1 MSVSIR
7 LADSSVKEFDK
18 EPSVLELAQSIS
30 SDLAEKTL
38 GAFINSQEE
47 IVDVRT
53 ILKDQDQVDLIT
65 SSSPASLEVIRHSAA
80 HVLAQ
85 AVQELR
91 PETKVTIGP
100 VIENGF
106 YYDFDVSRPFTDEDM
121 LVIENKMKEI
131 LSRKLS
137 LVKEIWPAEKAIK
150 AFQEMGESYK
160 VEIIKELGE
169 SSVSVYKQGDWF
181 DLCRGPHC
189 QHLGQIGAVKI
200 LSHSACY
207 WRADENNQALQRIY
221 GTAFHTQ
228 KELDDYLKLMEQ
240 VKKRDHRKIGKEMN
254 LFYFNEG
261 TAGQPFFKKS
271 GAVIYRQLQ
280 NFLREKYEKYG
291 YEEVISPQIYSKD
304 VFVRSGHFD
313 FYKGNMYSIE
323 GENPSFLKPMNCPGH
338 CLLYKSS
345 KWSYKNLPWRV
356 ADFGRLHR
364 RERSGVLHGLI
375 RVLGFCQD
383 DAHIFC
389 SMSQLRDEI
398 ESFIQMF
405 QDIYSSLGLTNYQ
418 LDLCTR
424 PAQRM
429 GEDQIWDKA
438 EESLSLALKNMKTSF
453 HVSQGDGAFYGPK
466 IDIMFEDSLKRKW
479 QLGTLQCDFNL
490 PKVFNLSFST
500 KENTIEQPVLLHRA
514 ILGSMERFIGIYT
527 EHLSGW
533 FPTWLAPVQVVL
545 MNVSQDQEEYINSL
559 YEKFSSVKNL
569 RVQKDINSESLSYKI
584 RQARNL
590 RIPYMVIV
598 GKKEM
603 ESNKISVRSGAGPTA
618 QIEVDTFLS
627 NLEKE
632 IIERKVGYS
641 SF

>member
-7 LADSSVKEFDK
+7 LADSSVKEFNQ
-18 EPSVLELAQSIS
+18 EMSVLALAQSIS
-30 SDLAEKTL
+30 PGLAEKTL
-38 GAFINSQEE
+38 GAFINSQTE
-47 IVDVRT
+47 IFDLRT
-53 ILKDQDQVDLIT
+53 ILKDQDQVNIIT
-65 SSSPASLEVIRHSAA
+65 PSAPASLEVIRHSAA

-85 AVQELR
+85 AVQELW

-121 LVIENKMKEI
+121 IVIENKMKEI
-131 LSRKLS
+131 LSRKLPIT
-137 LVKEIWPAEKAIK
+137 KEVWPAEKAIK
-150 AFQEMGESYK
+150 VFQKMGESYK
-160 VEIIKELGE
+160 VEIIKELE
-169 SSVSVYKQGDWF
+169 QPSVSIYKQGDWF

-189 QHLGQIGAVKI
+189 QHFGQIGAVKI
-200 LSHSACY
+200 MSHSACY
-207 WRADENNQALQRIY
+207 WRADESNKALQRIY
-221 GTAFHTQ
+221 GTAFHTE
-228 KELDDYLKLMEQ
+228 KELDNYLKLMEQ

-261 TAGQPFFKKS
+261 ASGQPFFKNS
-271 GAVIYRQLQ
+271 GAIIYRELQ
-280 NFLREKYEKYG
+280 NFLREKYIEHG

-304 VFVRSGHFD
+304 VFVRSGHFN
-313 FYKGNMYSIE
+313 FYQGNMYSIHDE
-323 GENPSFLKPMNCPGH
+323 DNAFLKPMNCPGH
-338 CLLYKSS
+338 CLLYKSN

-364 RERSGVLHGLI
+364 KERSGVLHGLT

-389 SMSQLRDEI
+389 SMSQLKDEN
-398 ESFIQMF
+398 ENFIRMLKS
-405 QDIYSSLGLTNYQ
+405 IYSSLGLENYRI
-418 LDLCTR
+418 DLCTR

-429 GEDQIWDKA
+429 GEDQIWDRA
-438 EESLSLALKNMKTSF
+438 EKSLSSALENMKSSF
-453 HVSQGDGAFYGPK
+453 HVSKGDGAFYGPK
-466 IDIMFEDSLKRKW
+466 IDIVFEDSLKRKW

-500 KENTIEQPVLLHRA
+500 KDNKIEQPVLLHRA
-514 ILGSMERFIGIYT
+514 ILGSMERFIGVYT
-527 EHLSGW
+527 EHLAGW
-533 FPTWLAPVQVVL
+533 FPTWLAPIQVVL
-545 MNVSQDQEEYINSL
+545 MNVSQDQEEYVNSL
-559 YEKFSSVKNL
+559 YERFNSIKKL
-569 RVQKDINSESLSYKI
+569 RIQKDISSESLSYKI

-603 ESNKISVRSGAGPTA
+603 ELNQISVRSGAGPTV
-618 QIEVDTFLS
+618 QIDANVFLS
-627 NLEKE
+627 NIEKE

>member
-7 LADSSVKEFDK
+7 LADSSVKEFNK

-30 SDLAEKTL
+30 RKLAEETL
-38 GAFINSQEE
+38 GAFINSQTE
-47 IVDVRT
+47 ISDLRT
-53 ILKDQDQVDLIT
+53 TLKDQDQVDLIT
-65 SSSPASLEVIRHSAA
+65 PSSPASLEVIRHSAA

-85 AVQELR
+85 AVQELK
-91 PETKVTIGP
+91 PDTKVTIGP

-121 LVIENKMKEI
+121 SVIENKMKEI

-137 LVKEIWPAEKAIK
+137 VVKEVWPAEKAIET
-150 AFQEMGESYK
+150 FQKMGESYK

-169 SSVSVYKQGDWF
+169 SAVSVYKQGDWF

-189 QHLGQIGAVKI
+189 QHLGQIGAVKV

-207 WRADENNQALQRIY
+207 WRADENNKALQRIY
-221 GTAFHTQ
+221 GTAFHSQ

-240 VKKRDHRKIGKEMN
+240 MKKRDHRKIGKEMN

-261 TAGQPFFKKS
+261 AAGQPFFKKS
-271 GAVIYRQLQ
+271 GAIIYRQLQ
-280 NFLREKYEKYG
+280 NFLREKYEEYG

-313 FYKGNMYSIE
+313 FYQGNMYSIE
-323 GENPSFLKPMNCPGH
+323 GEQSSFLKPMNCPGH
-338 CLLYKSS
+338 CLLYKSN

-364 RERSGVLHGLI
+364 RERSGVLHGLT

-389 SMSQLRDEI
+389 SMSQLKDEI
-398 ESFIQMF
+398 ESLIRMF
-405 QDIYSSLGLTNYQ
+405 QEIYSALGLTKYQ

-424 PAQRM
+424 PAKRM
-429 GEDQIWDKA
+429 GEDQMWDKA
-438 EESLSLALKNMKTSF
+438 EESLSLALKNMNIPF
-453 HVSQGDGAFYGPK
+453 QVSEGDGAFYGPK

-479 QLGTLQCDFNL
+479 QLCTVQCDFNL

-500 KENTIEQPVLLHRA
+500 KENKIERPVLLHRA
-514 ILGSMERFIGIYT
+514 VLGSMERFIGVYT
-527 EHLSGW
+527 EHLAGW
-533 FPTWLAPVQVVL
+533 FPTWLAPVQVIL

-559 YEKFSSVKNL
+559 YKKFSSIKNL
-569 RVQKDINSESLSYKI
+569 RVDKDISSESLSYKI
-584 RQARNL
+584 RKARNL
-590 RIPYMVIV
+590 RVPYMAIV

-603 ESNKISVRSGAGPTA
+603 ESNKISIRSGAGPTV
-618 QIEVDTFLS
+618 QLDVDVFLS

>member
-1 MSVSIR
+1 MSIFIR
-7 LADSSVKEFDK
+7 LADSSVKEFKK
-18 EPSVLELAQSIS
+18 ELSVLELAQSIS
-30 SDLAEKTL
+30 PKLAEKTL
-38 GAFINSQEE
+38 GAFINSQTE
-47 IVDVRT
+47 ISDLRT
-53 ILKDQDQVDLIT
+53 ILKDQDYVNIVT
-65 SSSPASLEVIRHSAA
+65 ASSPASLEVIRHSAA

-91 PETKVTIGP
+91 PDTKVTIGP

-106 YYDFDVSRPFTDEDM
+106 YYDFDVSRPFMDEDM
-121 LVIENKMKEI
+121 PVIENKMKEI

-137 LVKEIWPAEKAIK
+137 VTKEVWPADKAIQI
-150 AFQEMGESYK
+150 FQKMGEFYK
-160 VEIIKELGE
+160 VEIIQELGE
-169 SSVSVYKQGDWF
+169 PSVSVYKQGNWF

-189 QHLGQIGAVKI
+189 QHLGQIGVVKI

-207 WRADENNQALQRIY
+207 WRADENNKALQRIY

-240 VKKRDHRKIGKEMN
+240 MKKRDHRKIGKEMN

-261 TAGQPFFKKS
+261 AAGQPFFKKS
-271 GAVIYRQLQ
+271 GAIIYRQLQ
-280 NFLREKYEKYG
+280 DFLREKYEKYG

-313 FYKGNMYSIE
+313 FYQGNMYSVQDE
-323 GENPSFLKPMNCPGH
+323 HNAFLKPMNCPGH
-338 CLLYKSS
+338 CLLYKSG

-364 RERSGVLHGLI
+364 RERSGVLHGLT

-389 SMSQLRDEI
+389 SMSQLKGEI
-398 ESFIQMF
+398 ESFIKMF
-405 QDIYSSLGLTNYQ
+405 QEIYSSLGLTSYRLN
-418 LDLCTR
+418 LCTR
-424 PAQRM
+424 PAQRL
-429 GEDQIWDKA
+429 GEDPIWDKA
-438 EESLSLALKNMKTSF
+438 EESLSLALETMKIPF
-453 HVSQGDGAFYGPK
+453 RVSEGDGAFYGPK

-479 QLGTLQCDFNL
+479 QLCTLQCDFNL

-500 KENTIEQPVLLHRA
+500 KENKIEQPVLLHRA
-514 ILGSMERFIGIYT
+514 VLGSMERFIGVYT

-533 FPTWLAPVQVVL
+533 FPTWLAPIQVIL
-545 MNVSQDQEEYINSL
+545 MNVSQDQEGYINSL
-559 YEKFSSVKNL
+559 YEKFCSVNNL
-569 RVQKDINSESLSYKI
+569 RVKKDISSESLSYKI

-590 RIPYMVIV
+590 RIPYMVII
-598 GKKEM
+598 GKREK
-603 ESNKISVRSGAGPTA
+603 ESNQISVRSGGGATV
-618 QIEVDTFLS
+618 QIDVNLFLS
-627 NLEKE
+627 NIKKE
-632 IIERKVGYS
+632 ILERKVGYS

>member
-1 MSVSIR
+1 MSISIR
-7 LADSSVKEFDK
+7 LADSSVKEFNK
-18 EPSVLELAQSIS
+18 ELSVLELAQSIS

-38 GAFINSQEE
+38 GAFINSQTE
-47 IVDVRT
+47 ISDLRT
-53 ILKDQDQVDLIT
+53 QLKDQDQVDIIT
-65 SSSPASLEVIRHSAA
+65 SSSPASLEVVRHSAA

-85 AVQELR
+85 AVQELW
-91 PETKVTIGP
+91 PSAKVTIGP
-100 VIENGF
+100 VIEDGF
-106 YYDFDVSRPFTDEDM
+106 YYDFDMPHPFVDEDM
-121 LVIENKMKEI
+121 KVIEDKMKEI

-137 LVKEIWPAEKAIK
+137 VTKEVWPAEKAVET
-150 AFQEMGESYK
+150 FQKMGESYK

-169 SSVSVYKQGDWF
+169 PAVSVYKQGNWF

-200 LSHSACY
+200 LSHSSCY
-207 WRADENNQALQRIY
+207 WRADENNPSLQRIY

-228 KELDDYLKLMEQ
+228 KDLDHYLKLMEQ

-254 LFYFNEG
+254 FFYFNEG
-261 TAGQPFFKKS
+261 SSGQPFFKNS
-271 GAVIYRQLQ
+271 GTVVYRHLQ
-280 NFLREKYEKYG
+280 DFLREKYEEYG

-304 VFVRSGHFD
+304 VFARSGHFD
-313 FYKGNMYSIE
+313 FYQGNMYALE

-364 RERSGVLHGLI
+364 RERSGVLHGLT

-389 SMSQLRDEI
+389 SMSQLKSEI
-398 ESFIQMF
+398 ENFIQMF
-405 QDIYSSLGLTNYQ
+405 KSIYSSLGLENYKI
-418 LDLCTR
+418 DLCTR
-424 PAQRM
+424 PVRRM

-438 EESLSLALKNMKTSF
+438 EESLSLALKNRETSF
-453 HVSQGDGAFYGPK
+453 SISRGEGAFYGPK
-466 IDIMFEDSLKRKW
+466 IDVIFEDSLKRKW

-490 PKVFNLSFST
+490 PQAFNLSFST
-500 KENTIEQPVLLHRA
+500 RENKIERPVLLHRA
-514 ILGSMERFIGIYT
+514 VLGSMERFIGVYM

-533 FPTWLAPVQVVL
+533 FPTWMAPVQVIL
-545 MNVSQDQEEYINSL
+545 MNVSQDQEKYVNSL
-559 YEKFSSVKNL
+559 YEKFSAVKNL
-569 RVQKDINSESLSYKI
+569 RVKKDISSESLSYKI
-584 RQARNL
+584 RQARTL
-590 RIPYMVIV
+590 RIPYMVIA
-598 GKKEM
+598 GKREAD
-603 ESNKISVRSGAGPTA
+603 SHQISVRSGGGPTVSLG
-618 QIEVDTFLS
+618 VDVFLS
-627 NLEKE
+627 NIEKE

>member
-1 MSVSIR
+1 MSISIR
-7 LADSSVKEFDK
+7 LADSSVKKFNK
-18 EPSVLELAQSIS
+18 ELSVLELAQSIS
-30 SDLAEKTL
+30 PGLAEKTL

-47 IVDVRT
+47 IFDLRT
-53 ILKDQDQVDLIT
+53 TLKDQDQVNIIT
-65 SSSPASLEVIRHSAA
+65 PSSPASLEVIRHSAA

-85 AVQELR
+85 AVQELK

-106 YYDFDVSRPFTDEDM
+106 YYDFDVSSPFTDEDM

-137 LVKEIWPAEKAIK
+137 IVKEVWPAEKAIK
-150 AFQEMGESYK
+150 TFQEMGESYK
-160 VEIIKELGE
+160 VEIIQELGE
-169 SSVSVYKQGDWF
+169 PSVSVYKQGDWF

-189 QHLGQIGAVKI
+189 QNLGQIGAVKI

-207 WRADENNQALQRIY
+207 WRADENNKALQRIY

-228 KELDDYLKLMEQ
+228 KGLNDYLKLMEQ

-261 TAGQPFFKKS
+261 AGGQPFFKKS
-271 GAVIYRQLQ
+271 GTIIYRQLQ
-280 NFLREKYEKYG
+280 NFLRKKYKEYD

-313 FYKGNMYSIE
+313 FYQGNMYSVQD
-323 GENPSFLKPMNCPGH
+323 ENTAFLKPMNCPGH

-364 RERSGVLHGLI
+364 RERSGVLHGI
-375 RVLGFCQD
+375 TRVVGFCQD

-389 SMSQLRDEI
+389 SISQLKDEI
-398 ESFIQMF
+398 ESFIKMF
-405 QDIYSSLGLTNYQ
+405 QGIYSSLGLTNYH

-424 PAQRM
+424 PVKRM

-438 EESLSLALKNMKTSF
+438 EEALSLTLKDMKVPF
-453 HVSQGDGAFYGPK
+453 HVSKGNGAFYGPK

-490 PKVFNLSFST
+490 PQVFNLSFST
-500 KENTIEQPVLLHRA
+500 KENKMEQPVLLHRA

-533 FPTWLAPVQVVL
+533 FPTWLAPVQVTL
-545 MNVSQDQEEYINSL
+545 MNVSQDQENYVNTL
-559 YEKFSSVKNL
+559 YKKFSSINNL
-569 RVQKDINSESLSYKI
+569 RVQRDISSESLSYKI

-603 ESNKISVRSGAGPTA
+603 ELNKLSVRSGGGATV
-618 QIEVDTFLS
+618 QIDEDVFLS
-627 NLEKE
+627 NLTKE